1 VRILKLVLAAILAAL
16 ALTAGLVVVV
26 AVVAVVVAALLVRWA
41 MRRLA
46 PGARRRQVPRESRR
60 SAASE
65 TTIDVVAVEKPADVL
80 EPPRGPRE

>member
-1 VRILKLVLAAILAAL
+1 MRILKLVLAAVLAAF

-26 AVVAVVVAALLVRWA
+26 AVAAVVVAALLVRWA
-41 MRRLA
+41 IRRLA
-46 PGARRRQVPRESRR
+46 PGARRQVARESRR

-80 EPPRGPRE
+80 ESPRVPRE